1 MIFFVAYATT
11 SIASGV
17 TGTYRVIPFWV
28 GIGIL
33 FWLERIVSV
42 RKAGPKY
49 MLIASLMLIEMGYGT
64 FLKAVSL
71 YGYAKVIRN
80 REISWA

>member
-1 MIFFVAYATT
+1 
-11 SIASGV
+11 
-17 TGTYRVIPFWV
+17 
-28 GIGIL
+28 
-33 FWLERIVSV
+33 
-42 RKAGPKY
+42 
-49 MLIASLMLIEMGYGT
+49 MGYGT